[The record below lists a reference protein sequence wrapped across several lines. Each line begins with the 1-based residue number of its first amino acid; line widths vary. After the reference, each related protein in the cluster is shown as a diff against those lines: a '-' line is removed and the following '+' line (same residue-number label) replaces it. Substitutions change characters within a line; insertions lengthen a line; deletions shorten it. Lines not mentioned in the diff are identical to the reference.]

1 MTCSWTVRRCVCVS
15 GVPQE
20 DQLGVADKSTART
33 FYAAGNFY
41 DVMEQFPNKD
51 PDIEVSLRAS
61 HPPPVVW
68 GGRA

>member
-1 MTCSWTVRRCVCVS
+1 MC

-61 HPPPVVW
+61 PPPLW
-68 GGRA
+68 CGAGGHEAGL

>member
-1 MTCSWTVRRCVCVS
+1 M
-15 GVPQE
+15 
-20 DQLGVADKSTART
+20 ADKSTART

-61 HPPPVVW
+61 PPPLW
-68 GGRA
+68 CGAGGHEAGL